1 MTDQGGGKRQPAD
14 DRTLLDPLNAD
25 ELKALREARQKMQ
38 AAKGAVQHQ
47 VVIGPDAGEDI
58 GDAPT
63 RAMPALPQ
71 FDNPGVTLEKIPT
84 GSMPA
89 VSRTP
94 GQGTPRSGVAPQQPM
109 SMAPTVPSGQH
120 AGPPGPAAGPSGP
133 VAGPTGF
140 GENTLMWMSPP
151 KVPQAA
157 GTNPGATGM
166 TGEMKAVK
174 GASSKRTLMGVAFVA
189 VLAVV
194 IGGLYFAFA
203 KKERA
208 TIDLHTN
215 PPKASVKIN
224 DTPTKN
230 QTPMKLT
237 LNEGTWDI
245 EVSLDGHKTEKFS
258 INVDAAL
265 LKEVA
270 EKGGSIRRDVELEP
284 ISREGM
290 MTVQVNV
297 QPVAANITLDGTV
310 YTAKRLV
317 NVANVD
323 PQQPHKLVIEAG
335 GYVKIEQD
343 IPAGQLKKAY
353 NFILQKDETQ
363 KLGEGAPSVP
373 TGQPTQPQQ

>member
-94 GQGTPRSGVAPQQPM
+94 GQGTPGRPGVAPQQPM
-109 SMAPTVPSGQH
+109 SMAPTVTSGPH
-120 AGPPGPAAGPSGP
+120 AGPQGPAAGP

-151 KVPQAA
+151 KVPTATA
-157 GTNPGATGM
+157 TNPAATGM

-174 GASSKRTLMGVAFVA
+174 GAGSKRTLVGVAFVA
-189 VLAVV
+189 VLAMV
-194 IGGLYFAFA
+194 IGGLYVAFA

-245 EVSLDGHKTEKFS
+245 EVSLDGHKTEKFA
-258 INVDAAL
+258 INVDATL

-270 EKGGSIRRDVELEP
+270 DKGGSVRRDVELEP
-284 ISREGM
+284 LSREGM
-290 MTVQVNV
+290 LTVQVNV
-297 QPVAANITLDGTV
+297 QPVAANITIDGTV

-323 PQQPHKLVIEAG
+323 PTQPHKLVIEAG
-335 GYVKIEQD
+335 GYLKIEQE
-343 IPAGQLKKAY
+343 IAAGQLKKAY
-353 NFILQKDETQ
+353 NFILQQDESQ
-363 KLGEGAPSVP
+363 KLGQDAPQ
-373 TGQPTQPQQ
+373 TGQPAQPQP